1 LNEFKKIKKIF
12 KSNSGEGYI
21 DTVVIVIVAMLVIA
35 MAVKVYPVFIVKNEL
50 NIFADEIARVAEIEG
65 RIGGATSNK
74 ENELKVNMGINPTV
88 QWSRTGNIQLNTE
101 FSVIVTQVVDIG
113 FFEFGSFPITLK
125 SKATGRSEVYYK

>member
-1 LNEFKKIKKIF
+1 MKKIKTLL

-50 NIFADEIARVAEIEG
+50 NVFADEIARVAEIEG